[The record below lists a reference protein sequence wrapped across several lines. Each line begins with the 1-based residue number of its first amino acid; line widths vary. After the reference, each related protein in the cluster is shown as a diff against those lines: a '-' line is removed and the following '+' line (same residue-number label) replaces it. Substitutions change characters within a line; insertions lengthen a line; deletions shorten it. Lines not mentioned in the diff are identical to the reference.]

1 MKVPFL
7 DLKAQHQPIQEEINA
22 AMQNVFARTAFIL
35 GEEVQQFEREFA
47 AYCNVDHAVGVD
59 SGLSALKLA
68 LEAFGIGEGD
78 EVIVQANTFIAT
90 AAAVTFVGATVVLVD
105 VEADSYNIDPELIEA
120 AITPRTK
127 AIIPVHLYGV
137 PADMDRICDIAKR
150 HNLIVI
156 EDACQAHGAYY
167 KGQRVG
173 SFGDAAAFSFY
184 PGKNLGAAGDAG
196 ILVTNNAE
204 IAESVRAMRNCGQ
217 REKYNHVT
225 SPYNNRMDTLHA
237 AILSIKLKHLDDW
250 NAARREHAARYAE
263 LLAGANVVIPTASD
277 DVVPVWHLYVI
288 RSEQRDQLKD
298 HLASKGIATGL
309 HYPIPLHLQPYYQD
323 LGYKLGDFPITER
336 FADQIL
342 SLPMYAEMTDEAV
355 AYVAEE
361 IREFVTATQAEVTP

>member
-7 DLKAQHQPIQEEINA
+7 DLKAQHQPIQEEINTA
-22 AMQNVFARTAFIL
+22 IQSVFARTAFIL

-68 LEAFGIGEGD
+68 LEAFGIGAGD

-105 VEADSYNIDPELIEA
+105 VEPDSYNIDPELIEA

-127 AIIPVHLYGV
+127 AIIPVHLYGI
-137 PADMDRICDIAKR
+137 PADMDRICDIARR

-263 LLAGANVVIPTASD
+263 LLNGADVVIPTAPE

-298 HLASKGIATGL
+298 HLAAKGIATGL

-361 IREFVTATQAEVTP
+361 IREFVANTQAEATP

>member
-7 DLKAQHQPIQEEINA
+7 DLKAQHQPIQEEINTA
-22 AMQNVFARTAFIL
+22 IQSVFARTAFIL

-68 LEAFGIGEGD
+68 LEAFGIGAGD

-105 VEADSYNIDPELIEA
+105 VEPDSYNIDPELIEA

-127 AIIPVHLYGV
+127 AIIPVHLYGI
-137 PADMDRICDIAKR
+137 PADMDRICDIARR

-237 AILSIKLKHLDDW
+237 AILSIKLKD
-250 NAARREHAARYAE
+250 RKS
-263 LLAGANVVIPTASD
+263 VV
-277 DVVPVWHLYVI
+277 
-288 RSEQRDQLKD
+288 
-298 HLASKGIATGL
+298 
-309 HYPIPLHLQPYYQD
+309 
-323 LGYKLGDFPITER
+323 
-336 FADQIL
+336 
-342 SLPMYAEMTDEAV
+342 
-355 AYVAEE
+355 
-361 IREFVTATQAEVTP
+361 